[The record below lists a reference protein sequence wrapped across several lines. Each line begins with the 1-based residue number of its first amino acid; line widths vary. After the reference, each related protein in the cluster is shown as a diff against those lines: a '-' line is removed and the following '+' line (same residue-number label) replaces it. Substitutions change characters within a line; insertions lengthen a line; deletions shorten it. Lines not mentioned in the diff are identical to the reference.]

1 MDYRN
6 IIESAEQTVVAESK
20 TPYTIIKEY
29 QSEAELEKSLIKQ
42 LTEQG
47 YQYIDIK
54 NEAGL
59 IKNLRQQL
67 EALNNYTFANL
78 RR

>member
-1 MDYRN
+1 MDYRI

-29 QSEAELEKSLIKQ
+29 QSEAELEKALLKQ
-42 LTEQG
+42 LMGQG

-54 NEAGL
+54 N
-59 IKNLRQQL
+59 
-67 EALNNYTFANL
+67 
-78 RR
+78 